1 MVGIAAALSM
11 AHEYNTRA
19 KKRGSALTSE
29 CLQNLEDNIIKNIHS
44 VKDSDS
50 VKRQSLNGS
59 KKIMKNYQRNVENFK
74 TDLILLK
81 LLLIP

>member
-1 MVGIAAALSM
+1 M

-29 CLQNLEDNIIKNIHS
+29 SLQNLEDNIKNIHS

-74 TDLILLK
+74 TDLLLLK

>member
-1 MVGIAAALSM
+1 M

-29 CLQNLEDNIIKNIHS
+29 SLQNLEDNIKNIHS

-59 KKIMKNYQRNVENFK
+59 KKIIKNYQRNVENFK
-74 TDLILLK
+74 TDLSLLK

>member
-1 MVGIAAALSM
+1 M

-19 KKRGSALTSE
+19 KKSGSALTSE
-29 CLQNLEDNIIKNIHS
+29 SLQNLEDNIIKNIHS

>member
-29 CLQNLEDNIIKNIHS
+29 SLQNLEDNIKNIHS

-74 TDLILLK
+74 TDLLLLK

>member
-1 MVGIAAALSM
+1 M

-29 CLQNLEDNIIKNIHS
+29 SLQNLEDNIKNIHS

>member
-1 MVGIAAALSM
+1 M

-29 CLQNLEDNIIKNIHS
+29 SLQNLEDNIKNIHS

-74 TDLILLK
+74 TDL
-81 LLLIP
+81 LLL

>member
-1 MVGIAAALSM
+1 M
-11 AHEYNTRA
+11 AHEYKTRA

-29 CLQNLEDNIIKNIHS
+29 SLQNLEDNIIKNIHS

>member
-1 MVGIAAALSM
+1 M

-19 KKRGSALTSE
+19 KKRGSALASE
-29 CLQNLEDNIIKNIHS
+29 SLQNLEDNIKNIHS

-74 TDLILLK
+74 TDLLLLK